1 MQTTIRIQGMS
12 CGHCVRAVDAA
23 LRKLPGVQVVR
34 VAVGEA
40 VVETSGPPNL
50 DQIRHAIEAEGYQ
63 VV

>member
-12 CGHCVRAVDAA
+12 CGHCVRAVEAA
-23 LRKLPGVQVVR
+23 LKKLPGVQVVR

-40 VVETSGPPNL
+40 VVETSGPPDL
-50 DQIRHAIEAEGYQ
+50 DELRRAVEAEGYQ

>member
-1 MQTTIRIQGMS
+1 MK
-12 CGHCVRAVDAA
+12 
-23 LRKLPGVQVVR
+23 KLPGVQVVR

-50 DQIRHAIEAEGYQ
+50 DQLRRAVEAEGYQ